1 MHICIRGTIGNRR
14 HNKET
19 MKRIT
24 VEEAK
29 GYRKLDTE
37 DVPSLSQATA
47 FTLTDCLEEGMK
59 GWEDLTY
66 YADGIQDPS
75 FATRRPE
82 FVYIL
87 VNSSMP
93 GICKIGMTTTSV
105 SQRVN
110 EINSATGVIVPWYPV
125 YSYKCVNSYILEQ
138 EIHKY
143 LENRGHRINKN
154 REGFDIDSTTAI
166 SVVES
171 LGKKYQA
178 NHTSESL

>member
-1 MHICIRGTIGNRR
+1 
-14 HNKET
+14 

-24 VEEAK
+24 VEEVK
-29 GYRKLDTE
+29 GYRKLDT
-37 DVPSLSQATA
+37 DNVPSLSQAVA
-47 FTLTDCLEEGMK
+47 FTLTPTEGME
-59 GWEDLTY
+59 GWEDVTY
-66 YADGIQDPS
+66 YAEGMQDPS

-82 FVYIL
+82 YVYIL

-93 GICKIGMTTTSV
+93 GICKIGMTTTSITQSV
-105 SQRVN
+105 H

-125 YSYKCVNSYILEQ
+125 YSYKCINSYILEQ

-143 LENRGHRINKN
+143 LQDRGHRINPN

-171 LGKKYQA
+171 LGSKYQA
-178 NHTSESL
+178 NHTTQQL

>member
-1 MHICIRGTIGNRR
+1 
-14 HNKET
+14 

-24 VEEAK
+24 VNEASD
-29 GYRKLDTE
+29 YRQLDTE
-37 DVPSLSQATA
+37 DVPSLSQAVA
-47 FTLTDCLEEGMK
+47 FTLTPSEGME
-59 GWEDLTY
+59 GWEDVTY
-66 YADGIQDPS
+66 YADAIQDPS
-75 FATRRPE
+75 FALRRPE
-82 FVYIL
+82 YVYVL

-105 SQRVN
+105 TQRVH

-143 LENRGHRINKN
+143 LDNRGHRINKN

-178 NHTSESL
+178 NHTDEQL